1 MNHYPE
7 IENMARLMR
16 RKMLDISHQCNLS
29 THLGG
34 GLSMVE
40 IMATLYARVL
50 CYDARDPRW
59 PERDRFILSKGH
71 GVLGY
76 FPALLAAGLIDEATF
91 ATFQTNGSDLIA
103 HPVMNLKLGIESS
116 NGSLG
121 QGLSMSVGIALAAK
135 KRGKSFG
142 TFVLLGDGECN
153 EGSVWEAS
161 MSAAQLGLDNLTA
174 VVDYNRLQSD
184 GDARQIIDF
193 GDLAARWRSFGWDV
207 IEVDGHDIAQ
217 LVAAFE
223 APRVRAKPRV
233 LVANTVKGKGISF
246 MEHNNEWHH
255 NRLTRASY
263 ELALAD
269 LEAREAPQSQTI
281 CTPDFG
287 VAV

>member
-7 IENMARLMR
+7 IENMARTMR
-16 RKMLDISHQCNLS
+16 RKMIDISHHCNLS

-50 CYDARDPRW
+50 RYDSSDPRW

-103 HPVMNLKLGIESS
+103 HPVMNLDLGIESS

-121 QGLSMSVGIALAAK
+121 QGLSMAVGIALAAK
-135 KRGKSFG
+135 KRHKPFG

-193 GDLAARWRSFGWDV
+193 GDLAARWRCFGWDV
-207 IEVDGHDIAQ
+207 AEVDGHDIAQ

-223 APRVRAKPRV
+223 APRLAGKPRV
-233 LVANTVKGKGISF
+233 LVAHTVKGKGISF

-263 ELALAD
+263 ELALAE
-269 LEAREAPQSQTI
+269 LETREAQQSQTTR
-281 CTPDFG
+281 TPDVG
-287 VAV
+287 VAA